1 MNVSSLKD
9 IFTVDVLKKRNDS
22 VPSRWNRILGSKIIL
37 IIVVITSNYK
47 MNCLK
52 SEKGLYLKFVTKS
65 CRMRGL
71 FLYKE
76 LMAEPRLSREFGIP
90 DDIGDDDI
98 QNNCLMPRCKG
109 PGCEKMTMVYFWS
122 YQWVPFPFL
131 SFSFFLQMPYLVFK
145 QGLRRNLQIPNY
157 TARDIYQLWFS
168 QGKGY
173 GSMSC
178 ISQSLYSL
186 IHVMIEVY

>member
-9 IFTVDVLKKRNDS
+9 IFTVDFLKKRNDT
-22 VPSRWNRILGSKIIL
+22 VASRWNRILGSKIIL

-47 MNCLK
+47 MNCVK
-52 SEKGLYLKFVTKS
+52 SEKELYLKFVTKS
-65 CRMRGL
+65 CWMRGL

-76 LMAEPRLSREFGIP
+76 LMAEPRPSREFGIP
-90 DDIGDDDI
+90 DDIGDDNI

-109 PGCEKMTMVYFWS
+109 PGCKKMTMAYFSS

-186 IHVMIEVY
+186 IRVMIEVY

>member
-9 IFTVDVLKKRNDS
+9 IFTVDFLKKRNDS

-76 LMAEPRLSREFGIP
+76 LMAEPRLPREFGIP

-109 PGCEKMTMVYFWS
+109 PGCEKMTMVYFSS

-157 TARDIYQLWFS
+157 TARDI
-168 QGKGY
+168 
-173 GSMSC
+173 
-178 ISQSLYSL
+178 
-186 IHVMIEVY
+186 

>member
-1 MNVSSLKD
+1 MNVSSMKD
-9 IFTVDVLKKRNDS
+9 IFTVDFLKKRNDS

-109 PGCEKMTMVYFWS
+109 PGCEKMTMVYFSS

-186 IHVMIEVY
+186 IHIMIEVY

>member
-9 IFTVDVLKKRNDS
+9 IFTVDFLKKRNDS

-109 PGCEKMTMVYFWS
+109 PGCEKMTMVYFSS

>member
-1 MNVSSLKD
+1 MNVSSMKD
-9 IFTVDVLKKRNDS
+9 IFTVDFLKKRNDS

-109 PGCEKMTMVYFWS
+109 PGCEKMTMVYFSS

>member
-9 IFTVDVLKKRNDS
+9 IFTVDFLKKRNDS

-52 SEKGLYLKFVTKS
+52 SAKGLYLKFVTKS

-186 IHVMIEVY
+186 IHIMIEVY